1 MSGYTINTVEFESED
16 DVLSE
21 EEMPRDISRI
31 IRDSEVHGNYISIV
45 EDIDSMLE
53 FDLEEEEILEKLFQ
67 LPHVKRIAVCQCN
80 DTSGVASFK
89 LYEYDDSV
97 QETDYVADTD
107 VAESLFSSWEVKP
120 ESATF
125 GKPSRKYLKEKHG
138 FDGWTI
144 WQIWY

>member
-1 MSGYTINTVEFESED
+1 
-16 DVLSE
+16 
-21 EEMPRDISRI
+21 MPKDISKI
-31 IRDSEVHGNYISIV
+31 IRDSEVHDNYISIL
-45 EDIDSMLE
+45 EDTDVILKEELE
-53 FDLEEEEILEKLFQ
+53 TEQILEQLFQ
-67 LPHVKRIAVCQCN
+67 LPNVARIAVCQCN

-89 LYEYDDSV
+89 LYEYNGGI

-107 VAESLFSSWEVKP
+107 VAESLFASWDAKP

-144 WQIWY
+144 WQLWD